1 MDEHI
6 NFRLKATER
15 ELRRCNSAT
24 GSFSRFSRSVAGC
37 CCLEQR
43 NLTTTSKRSLPNA
56 FSLWISKIRS
66 EWTSMLSGF
75 HRLAVLRQR
84 RNTKTHLVVDGDPEG
99 GGYLSF
105 LSRNAQS
112 NVRLTM
118 GAKGENS
125 LSLFYKD
132 KQSVWLGSS
141 KETKDTK
148 LGLSNDQISL
158 IVQPDGI
165 CQD

>member
-1 MDEHI
+1 MLFYD
-6 NFRLKATER
+6 N
-15 ELRRCNSAT
+15 
-24 GSFSRFSRSVAGC
+24 AG
-37 CCLEQR
+37 
-43 NLTTTSKRSLPNA
+43 
-56 FSLWISKIRS
+56 
-66 EWTSMLSGF
+66 
-75 HRLAVLRQR
+75 
-84 RNTKTHLVVDGDPEG
+84 NTKMHLVVDGDPEG

-158 IVQPDGI
+158 IVQPDGSAKI
-165 CQD
+165 RIFDNDKLLFKAP